1 MGLFRKPLTTEES
14 KRQARYEASKSR
26 LMELHT
32 KASLLF
38 YIDEIQSTDTAPQIL
53 VGEQVRGE
61 FHPGTTLDIYDC
73 EGLPVGHMTVG
84 SMEEREVKL
93 SVFEKGIRSYCTPE
107 EVWDGYAPG
116 QFLAVIPHTSP
127 V

>member
-14 KRQARYEASKSR
+14 ERQARYEASKSR

-38 YIDEIQSTDTAPQIL
+38 YID
-53 VGEQVRGE
+53 G
-61 FHPGTTLDIYDC
+61 